1 MQTQHT
7 TSIGQRYQVRL
18 LFALFLHSLS
28 IIGFQII
35 LMRILSIM
43 QWDHFAN
50 MIIGIAMLGFGVSGT
65 LLALTKQ
72 KLVKHTDYLV
82 PFLMLL
88 SSVLMLLAYRLSQSD
103 IVRFDTLLVFS
114 STEQVLRLVVF
125 LMLFFL
131 PFFTASLALGL
142 VYVKYVSGIG
152 KLYFANLT
160 GSGIGGFLGL
170 LILMYFMPQ
179 DALLVAAIFPVIA
192 ALVLFPLR
200 GRMWVFGGLT
210 AVIFVFLWH
219 FIAPVPPVLSQYKSL
234 SKTLQLPDAKITTK
248 ESGVSALVEIVESD
262 YLRYAPGLSLHFAGQ
277 VPVKPLAFINGDAA
291 GFIPQFKSRYDSDI
305 LNYSTYQLPYKL
317 ANHSKACIIKSG
329 TGNLVAHALRNNVDK
344 VVAIESELSLI
355 KALNS
360 WHENR
365 FPSVY
370 DNKYVL
376 LQTIEPRS
384 FFSTT
389 KDTFDLIVLPT
400 IGSFGGASGLQ
411 AIREEFSL
419 TLEAFQ
425 IYWDKLSDDGMLAL
439 TIYTDFPPR
448 ATLKVVATL
457 ARMLQKNGIINPS
470 EYIAAIRSW
479 TAITFVVK
487 KQAIEEAH
495 IQKIRKFCGEM
506 GFDPFILPD
515 ITHDERVYFSYI
527 EENELFSLTDAIL
540 ENPQTDYLN
549 DYLFY
554 IHPATDNKPYFSRFI
569 KLSRLGSLVEEY
581 GKQELPFLELGYI
594 IVWLTFFIVIIVS
607 LILILLPVIWL
618 KRSKGKWSIVLYFG
632 AIGLGFMFA
641 EIILIQRFVLYLGQ
655 PVYAVSTVLSIMLLA
670 SGIGSYYSGRLKA
683 GAVNYYAVYII
694 VFLILLVY
702 ALFLTSFLRFTAGY
716 HLAFRVLITCLI
728 VALPAFFMGMP
739 FPLGLKALSEKHR
752 DKIAWAWGINGFF
765 SVIATPMALIIA
777 IEAGSVLVISLA
789 ATAYLLAMLAMK
801 VIDRK

>member
-1 MQTQHT
+1 
-7 TSIGQRYQVRL
+7 
-18 LFALFLHSLS
+18 
-28 IIGFQII
+28 
-35 LMRILSIM
+35 M

-262 YLRYAPGLSLHFAGQ
+262 YLRYAPGLSLHFTGQ

-370 DNKYVL
+370 DNKYVS

-801 VIDRK
+801 VIARK

>member
-262 YLRYAPGLSLHFAGQ
+262 YLRYAPGLSLHFTGQ

-801 VIDRK
+801 VIARK